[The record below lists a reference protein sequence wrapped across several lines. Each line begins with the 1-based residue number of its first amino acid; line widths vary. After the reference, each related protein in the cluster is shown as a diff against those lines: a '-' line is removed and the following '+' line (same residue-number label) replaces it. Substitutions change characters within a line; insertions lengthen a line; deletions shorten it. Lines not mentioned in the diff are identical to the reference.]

1 MARVKSTCKISTL
14 RAGAINH
21 VINKDIPLS
30 FIKVKKSLLTYDAD
44 GSILK
49 AQESVAKKWPMVS
62 FEAKMVDNPNQNLQM
77 VVYGDAVSGLL
88 SMEAEDTGDDLLMVG
103 SYDHASNKWSASTA
117 LLDEAEDY
125 FYDFNEDEEEAPVA
139 PPVQAPVKRSR
150 R

>member
-1 MARVKSTCKISTL
+1 MSRVKNACKISTL

-30 FIKVKKSLLTYDAD
+30 FIKVKKSLLTFGDD
-44 GSILK
+44 GSIVK
-49 AQESVAKKWPMVS
+49 AQESAAKKWPMVS

-88 SMEAEDTGDDLLMVG
+88 SLEAEDTGDDLLMVA
-103 SYDHASNKWSASTA
+103 SFDHTNNKWSASTA

-125 FYDFNEDEEEAPVA
+125 FYAEDEDEDEDDEPIA
-139 PPVQAPVKRSR
+139 PPVKRKQR
-150 R
+150 NK